1 MNRNNIRR
9 GLLSVR
15 DLVDNYV
22 GEDDDEKIFF
32 DMNSQR
38 EESQWSSEW
47 KSDLIH
53 SVLQGYY
60 IPEVHIVKT
69 GTRHIKEMSV
79 FEGKQRLTTIIEYV
93 LGLFPLAKTTM
104 PVKLKTYMLDEH
116 GNCVYDESNN
126 KVFVEEE
133 YDIAGKK
140 YADLP
145 KRIQNKLIRF
155 ELTTVMYF
163 DFNDEQIAIQM
174 ERLNRQ
180 KRFNGTQTA
189 KVKIGELKA
198 SYINNITKNDFFDNR
213 IFLTSAKKKADE
225 LSKIVFQSLMVYTG
239 NVTALNNGNIEKFA
253 KNHPEQ
259 FDKSVLN
266 KINDILSDLD
276 TLIPNNEEV
285 NKSLTSVNIPILVFN
300 YDKYEQMLE
309 NEEITRDE
317 YKEFLKYWFKKGIF
331 SPRYTQYIGGTP
343 TNKTYVEGRINIIEE
358 ELIKFIAGIRDAES
372 IESETED
379 SQREESLVDGNVME
393 GVPANN
399 ADVRITYTDKAA
411 SENIN
416 VPIIKKEKNNFIE
429 DYLRLKS
436 GNVSEETALKALRA
450 VMAAKGYIINNA
462 DNKENLINYLN
473 TFSNSRQ
480 KEFIKQSE
488 ELISKIDFKNIDSV
502 VAAQV
507 VKLYECIKSNDIKSK
522 NEIKFNK
529 WLSGLHNDR
538 KYKEMIS
545 ELDYSEGK
553 QEQGYKYLYDAFLR
567 YSVLQGAE

>member
-15 DLVDNYV
+15 DLVDSYM
-22 GEDDDEKIFF
+22 GKDDDEKIFF
-32 DMNSQR
+32 DMSSQR
-38 EESQWSSEW
+38 EENQWNSEW

-69 GTRHIKEMSV
+69 GTHHIKELSV

-93 LGLFPLAKTTM
+93 LGVFPLAKTTM

-133 YDIAGKK
+133 YDISGKK

-145 KRIQNKLIRF
+145 QRIQNKLMRS

-163 DFNDEQIAIQM
+163 DFNDEEIAIQM

-198 SYINNITKNDFFDNR
+198 SYINDITRNDFFDNR
-213 IFLTSAKKKADE
+213 ICLTSAKKKADE

-259 FDKSVLN
+259 FDKSVLD

-276 TLIPNNEEV
+276 TLLPNNEAV
-285 NKSLTSVNIPILVFN
+285 NESLTSINIPILVFN

-317 YKEFLKYWFKKGIF
+317 YKDFLKYWFDKGIF
-331 SPRYTQYIGGTP
+331 SPEYTKYIGNTP
-343 TNKTYVEGRINIIEE
+343 TNKTYVEGRINVIEE
-358 ELIKFIAGIRDAES
+358 ELIKFVAGIRNPES
-372 IESETED
+372 IEREMED
-379 SQREESLVDGNVME
+379 NTQEENVVESNVME
-393 GVPANN
+393 EN
-399 ADVRITYTDKAA
+399 ASESIDERATYADKADA
-411 SENIN
+411 NDMN
-416 VPIIKKEKNNFIE
+416 VSFVKKEKNDSIE
-429 DYLRLKS
+429 NYLRRNDNL
-436 GNVSEETALKALRA
+436 SEETVLKVLRA
-450 VMAAKGYIINNA
+450 VMATRGYTINNT
-462 DNKENLINYLN
+462 DSKESLINYLN
-473 TFSNSRQ
+473 TFSNSRIG
-480 KEFIKQSE
+480 EFVERSE
-488 ELISKIDFKNIDSV
+488 ELISEINFENIDSV
-502 VAAQV
+502 VIAQIV
-507 VKLYECIKSNDIKSK
+507 RLYEHIKSNGIKSK

-529 WLSGLHNDR
+529 WLSCLNNDR
-538 KYKEMIS
+538 KYKELIS
-545 ELDYSEGK
+545 ELDYSDGK

-567 YSVLQGAE
+567 YSILQVK